1 MSRTEKYE
9 KWISRGKM
17 PDSAF
22 KTMIE
27 LSSLEDPIEA
37 AIDMQKRV
45 IYDDNLRIY
54 FFVDDSNLY
63 YFKPR

>member
-1 MSRTEKYE
+1 
-9 KWISRGKM
+9 M